1 MWQWQIGE
9 WGPLLLLSYFLF
21 FMQVRNQMR
30 REFVEVIEAAPVIAA
45 VKDDEGLKICLT
57 SEVDAVFILYGDIC
71 TIADIVAKVKDAG
84 KIAMVHM
91 DLITGLSSR
100 DISTDFIRTY
110 TRADGIIT
118 TKVNLIAHA
127 KEIGLAT
134 VLRYFVLDSM
144 ALVNIERQSRVN
156 RDSQPDMIE
165 ILPGVIVPKMI
176 RKICSMSRV
185 PVICGGLIQEKED
198 VMNALS
204 SGAAAI
210 STTSSEVWFM

>member
-1 MWQWQIGE
+1 M
-9 WGPLLLLSYFLF
+9 
-21 FMQVRNQMR
+21 RNYMG
-30 REFVEVIEAAPVIAA
+30 REFVETIEAAPIVAA
-45 VKDDEGLKICLT
+45 VKDDRGLEKCLT
-57 SEVDAVFILYGDIC
+57 SDVDAVFVLYGDIC
-71 TIADIVAKVKDAG
+71 TISGIVARIKDSG

-91 DLITGLSSR
+91 DLITGLSPR
-100 DISTDFIRTY
+100 DISTDFIRKY

-118 TKVNLIAHA
+118 TKGNLISHA

-144 ALVNIERQSRVN
+144 ALINIERQAHQN

-165 ILPGVIVPKMI
+165 ILPGIIVPKMI
-176 RKICSMSRV
+176 RKICAKSRV
-185 PVICGGLIQEKED
+185 PVICGGLIQDRED

-210 STTSSEVWFM
+210 STTCPEVWFM

>member
-1 MWQWQIGE
+1 MG
-9 WGPLLLLSYFLF
+9 
-21 FMQVRNQMR
+21 
-30 REFVEVIEAAPVIAA
+30 REFVEVIEAAPIVAA
-45 VKDDEGLKICLT
+45 VKDDSGLEMCLK
-57 SEVDAVFILYGDIC
+57 SDVDAVFILYGDIC
-71 TIADIVAKVKDAG
+71 TIAEIVSKIKDAG

-91 DLITGLSSR
+91 DLITGLSPR
-100 DISTDFIRTY
+100 DISTDFIRKY

-144 ALVNIERQSRVN
+144 ALINIERQSHQN
-156 RDSQPDMIE
+156 RETQPDMIE
-165 ILPGVIVPKMI
+165 ILPGIIVPKMI

-198 VMNALS
+198 VMHALA

-210 STTSSEVWFM
+210 STTSSDVWFM

>member
-1 MWQWQIGE
+1 MG
-9 WGPLLLLSYFLF
+9 
-21 FMQVRNQMR
+21 
-30 REFVEVIEAAPVIAA
+30 REFVEAIEAAPIVAA
-45 VKDDEGLKICLT
+45 VKDDAGLEMSLT
-57 SEVDAVFILYGDIC
+57 SDVDAVFILYGDIC
-71 TIADIVAKVKDAG
+71 AISDIVAKVKDAG

-91 DLITGLSSR
+91 DLVGGLSPR
-100 DISTDFIRTY
+100 DISTDFIRKY

-118 TKVNLIAHA
+118 TKANLITHA

-134 VLRYFVLDSM
+134 VLRHFVLDSM
-144 ALVNIERQSRVN
+144 ALINIERQSHTGRE
-156 RDSQPDMIE
+156 SQPDMIE
-165 ILPGVIVPKMI
+165 ILPGIIIPKMI

-198 VMNALS
+198 VMNALA